1 MRYAI
6 VGSGGAL
13 AEMKALAKEMGVASR
28 VKFLTNV
35 TDADLPALYNA
46 ASVYVGMSRELGH
59 DVEGFGI
66 SLAEASASGLPVVAG
81 RSGGI
86 PDVVADGETGLL
98 IDTDQPAAVAEA
110 VARVLGDDSLA
121 RRLGTEGRK
130 RVESYFNWDRVARDL
145 RTIGHE
151 YAGASVHAA

>member
-1 MRYAI
+1 
-6 VGSGGAL
+6 
-13 AEMKALAKEMGVASR
+13 
-28 VKFLTNV
+28 
-35 TDADLPALYNA
+35 
-46 ASVYVGMSRELGH
+46 
-59 DVEGFGI
+59 
-66 SLAEASASGLPVVAG
+66 LPVVAG

-86 PDVVADGETGLL
+86 PDIVADGETGLL

-130 RVESYFNWDRVARDL
+130 RVENYFNWDRVVRDM

-151 YAGASVHAA
+151 YAGAPVAVG